1 MNRMRFNQT
10 TWLNVF
16 IVFLATVG
24 GSVVGFWFV
33 LLTFPAS
40 PLPIMHAMTT
50 ETTGA
55 DTTITDRPS
64 RISR

>member
-1 MNRMRFNQT
+1 MMRLERN

-33 LLTFPAS
+33 LTFGPIS
-40 PLPIMHAMTT
+40 PFPTLHAKTA
-50 ETTGA
+50 ETAGA
-55 DTTITDRPS
+55 AITSTDPPS
-64 RISR
+64 WISK

>member
-1 MNRMRFNQT
+1 MMRLERN

-16 IVFLATVG
+16 VVFLATVG

-33 LLTFPAS
+33 LLTLGPAS
-40 PLPIMHAMTT
+40 PLPTLHAITT

-55 DTTITDRPS
+55 GTTSTDRQS
-64 RISR
+64 RIWR

>member
-1 MNRMRFNQT
+1 MMRLKRN

-16 IVFLATVG
+16 AVFLATVG

-33 LLTFPAS
+33 VLTFPAS
-40 PLPIMHAMTT
+40 PLPILHAITT

-55 DTTITDRPS
+55 GTTSTDRQPL
-64 RISR
+64 RAR